1 MPESHSSAPEGRAA
15 SALFAALA
23 GSSVTVCPTA
33 LVLRQVTVVPFG
45 TVSVLG
51 SNLSALVMFTV
62 EAAALATPEV
72 VPVVRVVA
80 GWDVR
85 APDGSD
91 GAQAT
96 LIVVNT
102 NRKPTGRT
110 SVGIRDRFSR

>member
-1 MPESHSSAPEGRAA
+1 MPESHGSTPDGRAA

-33 LVLRQVTVVPFG
+33 LVLRHVTVVPLG
-45 TVSVLG
+45 ILSVLG
-51 SNLSALVMFTV
+51 SNLSVLVMFTV
-62 EAAALATPEV
+62 GAAALATPEV

-80 GWDVR
+80 GSDVL

-96 LIVVNT
+96 AIVVNT
-102 NRKPTGRT
+102 NRRPTGRT
-110 SVGIRDRFSR
+110 SVGMRDRLSR